1 MNIPYYSHQIDSHP
15 PWGMSLHIRNLIE
28 EMRQQEMNELRFD
41 RYQARADEGCGL
53 EDITTTRCP
62 ECNRATVVLEH
73 VFTPQRKLFSEER
86 EQSWYACEW
95 CGSELDPETFN
106 GRTQRKP
113 AGRAGEDEMERARRR
128 A

>member
-1 MNIPYYSHQIDSHP
+1 
-15 PWGMSLHIRNLIE
+15 MSNLME
-28 EMRQQEMNELRFD
+28 ELRRQEMNDLHFD
-41 RYQARADEGCGL
+41 RYMARADEGRGL
-53 EDITTTRCP
+53 EDITTATC
-62 ECNRATVVLEH
+62 EHCNRATVVLEH

-86 EQSWYACEW
+86 EQTYYTCEW

-106 GRTQRKP
+106 GGTQRKP